1 MSTGTWLFDLGNT
14 RLKYALLRDDGVRDD
29 DMLGNGMFGNV
40 SAIAHDGAHLP
51 EGWDAALP
59 PRFEAAVLTMVGA
72 VTLRT
77 QLLDAL
83 TARCA
88 RLSIA
93 RTVARLDGLRIAY
106 PIPEH
111 LGADRFLALLGA
123 RRRGPGP
130 WLVVGI
136 GTAITLDLLD
146 ADGLHHG
153 GRIAPSPA
161 LMREALHGRAAQLPE
176 HGGTFVAFADD
187 TLDALRS
194 GCDGAA
200 LALIEQG
207 LRDAE
212 ARIGQRPS
220 LLLHGGGVG
229 GLDGLDPAAP
239 RAPHLV
245 LEGLAAWALG
255 PTGGKP

>member
-14 RLKYALLRDDGVRDD
+14 RLKCAPLRDDGGLGHG
-29 DMLGNGMFGNV
+29 MLGDVG
-40 SAIAHDGAHLP
+40 AIAHDGERLP

-72 VTLRT
+72 VALRT

-111 LGADRFLALLGA
+111 LGTDRFLALLGA
-123 RRRGPGP
+123 CRRGPGP

-146 ADGLHHG
+146 ADGLHYG

-176 HGGTFVAFADD
+176 HGGAFVPFADD

-200 LALIEQG
+200 LGLVEQG
-207 LRDAE
+207 LRDAQ
-212 ARIGQRPS
+212 ARIGRRPT
-220 LLLHGGGVG
+220 LLLHGGGVDA
-229 GLDGLDPAAP
+229 LDGLDPAAP

-245 LEGLAAWALG
+245 LEGLAAWSRRMTA
-255 PTGGKP
+255 

>member
-1 MSTGTWLFDLGNT
+1 MSPDTWLFDLGNT
-14 RLKYALLRDDGVRDD
+14 RLKCAPLCDGCPGD
-29 DMLGNGMFGNV
+29 V
-40 SAIAHDGAHLP
+40 SAITHDGGHLS
-51 EGWDAALP
+51 EGWDAMLP
-59 PRFEAAVLTMVGA
+59 ARFEAATLTLVGSQA
-72 VTLRT
+72 LRT
-77 QLLDAL
+77 RLLDAL
-83 TARCA
+83 TARCG

-93 RTVARLDGLRIAY
+93 RTVAQLDGLRIAY

-111 LGADRFLALLGA
+111 LGTDRFLALLGA

-136 GTAITLDLLD
+136 GTAITLDLVD

-176 HGGTFVAFADD
+176 HGGAFVAFADD

-212 ARIGQRPS
+212 ARIGRRPN
-220 LLLHGGGVG
+220 LLLHGGGIDA
-229 GLDGLDPAAP
+229 LDALDPTAA

-245 LEGLAAWALG
+245 LEGLAVWSRRMA
-255 PTGGKP
+255 T